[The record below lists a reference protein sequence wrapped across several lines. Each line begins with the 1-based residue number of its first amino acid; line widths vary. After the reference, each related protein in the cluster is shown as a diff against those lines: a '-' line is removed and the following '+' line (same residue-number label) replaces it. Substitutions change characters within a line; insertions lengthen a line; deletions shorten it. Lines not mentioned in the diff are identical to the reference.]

1 MQAQL
6 SPYKL
11 TLSVLAVLALCL
23 APATARGTPNGFAD
37 LVEDLAPAVVSIS
50 SSQNLGSSFGEN
62 EQLRR
67 FEDKLNNPAVSLG
80 SGFIIDSSGIVVT
93 NNHVIEGA
101 DEIKVTMEDGTE
113 YDADAI
119 GIDQETDLA
128 VLQIRNA
135 PRLPAVEFGDSRKL
149 RVGDWVLAIGGPFG
163 LGGSVS
169 AGIVS
174 AQNRDIRSGL
184 YDDYIQTDAAINRGN
199 SGGPLFNTDGEVVG
213 INTAI
218 FSQTGGSVGVGFAVP
233 SELAEGIVRQL
244 REFGETMRGWL
255 GVNLADLSPEEA
267 SDYGLE
273 DNKGAMVM
281 TVRSNSPALRGGM
294 QSQDFVIR
302 YDGKEIAEVRDL
314 TRAVADTPVGKT
326 VTIRVLREGRPVNL
340 RVTIDRRE
348 TNFAA
353 LGSFELMQSDLPSG
367 AAATSGMILQQ
378 PTMAIR
384 DAFGLDSN
392 VEGVVVTAVDPDSPA
407 ASVLR
412 PGDVI
417 LELGYQPVENPDDLV
432 ERMEKLRNLN
442 SGPLQIFVQRG
453 DMMFYE
459 LIRP

>member
-149 RVGDWVLAIGGPFG
+149 
-163 LGGSVS
+163 
-169 AGIVS
+169 
-174 AQNRDIRSGL
+174 
-184 YDDYIQTDAAINRGN
+184 
-199 SGGPLFNTDGEVVG
+199 
-213 INTAI
+213 NTA
-218 FSQTGGSVGVGFAVP
+218 
-233 SELAEGIVRQL
+233 
-244 REFGETMRGWL
+244 
-255 GVNLADLSPEEA
+255 
-267 SDYGLE
+267 
-273 DNKGAMVM
+273 
-281 TVRSNSPALRGGM
+281 
-294 QSQDFVIR
+294 
-302 YDGKEIAEVRDL
+302 
-314 TRAVADTPVGKT
+314 TP
-326 VTIRVLREGRPVNL
+326 R
-340 RVTIDRRE
+340 
-348 TNFAA
+348 
-353 LGSFELMQSDLPSG
+353 
-367 AAATSGMILQQ
+367 
-378 PTMAIR
+378 
-384 DAFGLDSN
+384 
-392 VEGVVVTAVDPDSPA
+392 
-407 ASVLR
+407 
-412 PGDVI
+412 
-417 LELGYQPVENPDDLV
+417 
-432 ERMEKLRNLN
+432 
-442 SGPLQIFVQRG
+442 
-453 DMMFYE
+453 
-459 LIRP
+459 